1 MSALSVQIS
10 NHRRRL
16 ALVVA
21 VVGALALSVI
31 LLVSATTGG
40 TTSPPEPSPITADPR
55 GGAVTDAGVNPWQAN
70 NPALVT
76 P

>member
-1 MSALSVQIS
+1 MSALAVHIS

-16 ALVVA
+16 AIVIA
-21 VVGALALSVI
+21 AVGALALSVV
-31 LLVSATTGG
+31 LLISATTGG
-40 TTSPPEPSPITADPR
+40 TTSPSEPSPITADPR
-55 GGAVTDAGVNPWQAN
+55 GTVTDAGVNPWEAN

>member
-1 MSALSVQIS
+1 MSALAFHIS
-10 NHRRRL
+10 NHGRRL
-16 ALVVA
+16 ALVVVA
-21 VVGALALSVI
+21 VGALALSVI

-40 TTSPPEPSPITADPR
+40 TTSPSEPSPITADPR
-55 GGAVTDAGVNPWQAN
+55 GAVTDAGVNPWQAN